1 MPKAVMPNATAA
13 SGSRTSMAAVELLV
27 RPGRKAA
34 LQPGAEGLG
43 RLLGR
48 ISGLSPLRHDVGAPQ
63 RRRDGERHEH
73 EHADDDES
81 EIDIACTAEQ
91 QPRRDHEP
99 DQQPR
104 RGLMDRRME
113 LIRHPVGRSGRP
125 VHGGLGHRAS
135 LGVEIYLLRM
145 SCCPTAQLPSRAG
158 TTSTRSRRIWSQ
170 EHHPC
175 GDRSQRL
182 RSLPRRRSQRG
193 SSGAKTP
200 AARTP

>member
-1 MPKAVMPNATAA
+1 MPNATAA

-48 ISGLSPLRHDVGAPQ
+48 ISGLSPMRHDVGAPQ

-135 LGVEIYLLRM
+135 LCVEIYLSRM
-145 SCCPTAQLPSRAG
+145 SCCPTAQLPPQRDLIG
-158 TTSTRSRRIWSQ
+158 FGRRNT
-170 EHHPC
+170 
-175 GDRSQRL
+175 
-182 RSLPRRRSQRG
+182 
-193 SSGAKTP
+193 TP
-200 AARTP
+200 AAIDRSACAPCAPSPECKVLRLVTRSG